1 MTERNAEI
9 SRLIGLTAR
18 YLKDELRPD
27 LEGRHAFLTLV
38 AANLLES
45 LARDV
50 SNGDAAERR
59 AAERLGDLLG
69 RPRDQ
74 ASETDLCAL
83 IAQGVLDEQSP
94 ALMAHLRE
102 TVLDRLAIDQPTY
115 EAYRRE
121 RPS

>member
-1 MTERNAEI
+1 MIERNAEI

-27 LEGRHAFLTLV
+27 LKGRHAFLALV

-50 SNGDAAERR
+50 SNGAAAEHR

-69 RPRDQ
+69 LTPDQ
-74 ASETDLCAL
+74 SSEADLCRL

-94 ALMAHLRE
+94 ALMAHLQE